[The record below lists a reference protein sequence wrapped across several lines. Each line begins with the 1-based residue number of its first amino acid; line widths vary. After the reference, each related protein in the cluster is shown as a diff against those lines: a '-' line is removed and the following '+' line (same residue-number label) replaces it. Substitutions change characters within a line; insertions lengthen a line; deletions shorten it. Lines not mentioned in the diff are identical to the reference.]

1 MPIFAVEF
9 IQKILKIH
17 KNMSVL
23 SITFHCTKD
32 RLEEWENYI
41 DETLV
46 LMTENLMDVSKYI
59 LSEVHSDFIEEGKN
73 YNLLL
78 IFDNN
83 GLREDFIKSELLNIS
98 ERIEKKFGQE
108 VMVFNTFLNPKK
120 TRL

>member
-1 MPIFAVEF
+1 
-9 IQKILKIH
+9 
-17 KNMSVL
+17 MSVL

-32 RLEEWENYI
+32 KLEEWENYV

-46 LMTENLMDVSKYI
+46 VLTENLMDVEKYI

-78 IFDNN
+78 IFDNDDK
-83 GLREDFIKSELLNIS
+83 RAEFMESELLNIS
-98 ERIEKKFGQE
+98 DIIEKKFGQE
-108 VMVFNTFLNPKK
+108 VMIFNTFLNPKQ

>member
-1 MPIFAVEF
+1 
-9 IQKILKIH
+9 
-17 KNMSVL
+17 MSVL

-83 GLREDFIKSELLNIS
+83 DLREDFIKSELLNIS

>member
-1 MPIFAVEF
+1 
-9 IQKILKIH
+9 
-17 KNMSVL
+17 MSVL

-32 RLEEWENYI
+32 NLEEWENYI

-46 LMTENLMDVSKYI
+46 LMTENLMDVDKYI

-78 IFDNN
+78 IFDNDE
-83 GLREDFIKSELLNIS
+83 LREDFIQSELLNIS

-108 VMVFNTFLNPKK
+108 VMIFNTFLNPKK
-120 TRL
+120 SRL